1 MKTSPL
7 KIGLTTLLACFIS
20 FSAVANA
27 AIPDLKEDMT
37 QGQFALWLV
46 NAIGASSKLSAAPT
60 EQEAIDF
67 LKKLNIIPE
76 DGWDKDTVI
85 TKAFLASLLG
95 DDSAANLDFK
105 DLIAKVREYADSV
118 FNDANMGIFRAF
130 GSSASGSVTI

>member
-1 MKTSPL
+1 MKTDAF
-7 KIGLTTLLACFIS
+7 KIGLAAILACFIS
-20 FSAVANA
+20 ISSATA
-27 AIPDLKEDMT
+27 AIPDLSESMT

-67 LKKLNIIPE
+67 LKKLNVIPT

-85 TKAFLASLLG
+85 SKKFLASLLG
-95 DDSAANLDFK
+95 DDGAANLDFK
-105 DLIAKVREYADSV
+105 ELIDRVRAYVDGL
-118 FNDANMGIFRAF
+118 FNEANMGIFRAF